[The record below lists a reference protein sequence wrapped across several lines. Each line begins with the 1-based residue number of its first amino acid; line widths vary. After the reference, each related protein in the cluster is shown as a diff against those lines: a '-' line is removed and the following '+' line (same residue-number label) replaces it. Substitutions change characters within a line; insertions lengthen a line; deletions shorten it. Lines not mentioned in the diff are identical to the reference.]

1 MKIGIDIDGV
11 LTDIAT
17 FQLERGVK
25 HFGKIIDKNGYE
37 IRDIFNCSRVKESEF
52 WLKNLDY
59 YKMSPRNGSSE
70 FLSYLHNKGF
80 DIYIISARNLLLRK
94 YTNYWLKTNNIYY
107 DKIIYSNDKLK
118 IIKDNNVDI
127 MIEDSPRNLI
137 LLSQYIPM
145 ICMKASYNEMIDNS
159 NIYMASSIDE
169 MYSSIDKITN
179 NMSKVK
185 QKRIDF

>member
-1 MKIGIDIDGV
+1 MKIGVDIDGV

-17 FQLERGVK
+17 FQLERGSK
-25 HFGKIIDKNGYE
+25 YFGKIINKNGYE
-37 IRDIFNCSRVKESEF
+37 IRDIFDCSRIKESEF

-59 YKMSPRNGSSE
+59 YKMSARDGSSE
-70 FLSYLHNKGF
+70 FLYYLKNKGF

-118 IIKDNNVDI
+118 ATKDNNVDI
-127 MIEDSPRNLI
+127 MIEDSPKNLI

-145 ICMKASYNEMIDNS
+145 ICMKTFYNEMIDNS
-159 NIYMASSIDE
+159 NIYMAHSIDE
-169 MYSSIDKITN
+169 MYSFVDEITS
-179 NMSKVK
+179 NMSKIK
-185 QKRIDF
+185 KKNLR